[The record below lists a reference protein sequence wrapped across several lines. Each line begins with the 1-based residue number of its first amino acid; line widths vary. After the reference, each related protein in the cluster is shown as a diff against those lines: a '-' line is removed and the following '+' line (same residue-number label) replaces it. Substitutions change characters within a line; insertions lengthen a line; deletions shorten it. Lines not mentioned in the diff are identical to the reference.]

1 MKLLAFDTSTD
12 VMSIAVQ
19 HGEQIFTHTGVG
31 GALTSSTLI
40 PAIAALMAQA
50 GLQFAQLD
58 AIAFGRGP
66 GSFTGLRTACSV
78 AQGLAFA
85 ANVQVLPVDT
95 LQAVAQQARSM
106 LTADQTPRA
115 VCAALDARMGELY
128 YGYYNFDSC
137 LSSKYLD
144 YLPKSPLNM
153 VLPDD
158 LSNGVGSFVL
168 AGNVRPA
175 YDAQLPAAL
184 LAAPYLACLPSATA
198 MLQLAPQ
205 LIAAGHLVDA
215 QDALPLYMRDKV
227 AQTTAEREGAVAVIA
242 LYVALP
248 GATLSP

>member
-1 MKLLAFDTSTD
+1 MKLLAFDTSTE

-19 HGEQIFTHTGVG
+19 HGEQIFTHTGAG

-40 PAIAALMAQA
+40 PAIQVLMAQA

-85 ANVQVLPVDT
+85 ADVQVLPVDT

-106 LTADQTPRA
+106 LAADQTPHT
-115 VCAALDARMGELY
+115 VCAALDARMGEVY

-137 LSSKYLD
+137 LSSKYMD
-144 YLPKSPLNM
+144 YLPKSPVNM
-153 VLPDD
+153 VLLDD
-158 LSNGVGSFVL
+158 LGNLVL

-184 LAAPYLACLPSATA
+184 LAAPYLACLPTATA

-205 LIAAGHLVDA
+205 LIAAGQLVNA

-227 AQTTAEREGAVAVIA
+227 AQTTAEREGTLPAVGSAVGSAVATA
-242 LYVALP
+242 MAP
-248 GATLSP
+248 T

>member
-1 MKLLAFDTSTD
+1 MKLLAFDTSTE

-19 HGEQIFTHTGVG
+19 HGEQIFTHTGAG

-40 PAIAALMAQA
+40 PAIQALMVQA
-50 GLQFAQLD
+50 GLQFSQLD

-106 LTADQTPRA
+106 LTADQKPRA
-115 VCAALDARMGELY
+115 VCAALDARMGEVY
-128 YGYYNFDSC
+128 YAYYNFDSC

-144 YLPKSPLNM
+144 YQPKSPLNM
-153 VLPDD
+153 VLPDG
-158 LSNGVGSFVL
+158 LSDSLGSLVL

-184 LAAPYLACLPSATA
+184 LAAPYLACLPTATA
-198 MLQLAPQ
+198 MLQLAPL

-227 AQTTAEREGAVAVIA
+227 AQTTAEREGTASAVM
-242 LYVALP
+242 P
-248 GATLSP
+248 T

>member
-1 MKLLAFDTSTD
+1 MKLLAFDTSTE

-19 HGEQIFTHTGVG
+19 HGEQIFTHTGAG

-40 PAIAALMAQA
+40 PAIQALMVQA

-85 ANVQVLPVDT
+85 ANVRVLPVDT
-95 LQAVAQQARSM
+95 LQAVAQQARSL
-106 LTADQTPRA
+106 LTAGQNPRA
-115 VCAALDARMGELY
+115 VCAALDARMGEVY

-144 YLPKSPLNM
+144 YQPKSPLNM
-153 VLPDD
+153 VLPDG
-158 LSNGVGSFVL
+158 LGNSLGSVVL

-184 LAAPYLACLPSATA
+184 LAAPYLACLPTATA

-227 AQTTAEREGAVAVIA
+227 AQTTAEREGALAVVVA
-242 LYVALP
+242 
-248 GATLSP
+248 T